1 MEILIKPVTTAQQRN
16 QFIRYPYQLYASC
29 TYWVPPLLLSQ
40 EELLSEMNSFWK
52 KNKSCFFLAFDGD
65 LLVGRI
71 AAFTNNDHSV
81 YFRRND
87 GFFGFIEAID
97 NEQVFKKLLNE
108 SEAFLKAQGCSE
120 IIGPV
125 NPTIHHEL
133 GVLTKGFNQS
143 PFFMLTYNHSY
154 YDARILEAGYQKL
167 MGFSSYELK
176 PGDFQHTE
184 KIARVKNLIQE
195 KYYLTLRTPKVK
207 DFEKELKVLHE
218 IYNDAFINHW
228 GFFPMSWEDFYLLGK
243 DMKLILDE
251 EMILIAELQGK
262 PVGFL
267 LAIPNLN
274 EVLVKIKNG
283 RLLPFGLIKLL
294 YLKSKIKSLRVI
306 TIAVKKEFQHLGLG
320 SFLYPEIA
328 RRAKIRGYENTEL
341 SWVVEDNVQMNKVC
355 KEVGGQVSKIY
366 RIYKKG

>member
-1 MEILIKPVTTAQQRN
+1 MNILIKPVSTVQQRD

-29 TYWVPPLLLSQ
+29 PYWVPPLLLSQ
-40 EELLSEMNSFWK
+40 KELLSEMDPFWK
-52 KNKSCFFLAFDGD
+52 KNKSRFFLAYDGD
-65 LLVGRI
+65 QIVGRI
-71 AAFTNNDHSV
+71 AAFTNSDHSI
-81 YFRRND
+81 YFGRND
-87 GFFGFIEAID
+87 GFFGFFEAKD
-97 NEQVFKKLLNE
+97 NGKVFEELLME
-108 SEAFLKAQGCSE
+108 AEAFLKDQGCSK

-133 GVLTKGFNQS
+133 GVLTKGFDQF

-167 MGFSSYELK
+167 MDFSSYQLK

-184 KIARVKNLIQE
+184 KIARVKNFIQE
-195 KYYLTLRTPKVK
+195 KYHLTIRTPRVK
-207 DFEKELKVLHE
+207 DFEKELKALHE

-243 DMKLILDE
+243 QMKLILDE
-251 EMILIAELQGK
+251 EMVLIAELHGK
-262 PVGFL
+262 PIGFL

-283 RLLPFGLIKLL
+283 RLFPFGLIKLL
-294 YLKSKIKSLRVI
+294 HLKSKIKSLRVI

-355 KEVGGQVSKIY
+355 KEVGGQVSKMY
-366 RIYKKG
+366 RVYQKG